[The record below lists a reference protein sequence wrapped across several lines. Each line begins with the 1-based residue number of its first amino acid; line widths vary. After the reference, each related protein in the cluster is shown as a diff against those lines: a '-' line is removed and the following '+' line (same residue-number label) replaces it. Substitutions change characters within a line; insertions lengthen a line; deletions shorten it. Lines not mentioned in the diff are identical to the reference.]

1 MLLRRNKVTLLDY
14 KEKTKLDDKTQ
25 PERAKYICFYQMK
38 EKGIS
43 VFSMADINQWFI
55 EFGYNQINISRLKDS
70 LTKGKNRSF
79 VFSKADKNKL
89 EFVPICLE
97 ILKHELDCLWE
108 DFETVESNNE
118 LIDESKFCGKRNYLD
133 KLIKQ
138 INHTY
143 KDNCYDACAIL
154 LRRVFE
160 IVLVLCF
167 QNAKIENEITKPNGS
182 HMMLEGIVKAAIGN
196 STLNISKRITDK
208 FESFREVGNNSAHS
222 ITYTASKKDIDDIAR
237 DYRVMLE
244 DLYNKAGLM

>member
-1 MLLRRNKVTLLDY
+1 MTLLDY

-25 PERAKYICFYQMK
+25 PERTKYICFYQMK
-38 EKGIS
+38 ENGITL
-43 VFSMADINQWFI
+43 FSMPEINQWFI
-55 EFGYNQINISRLKDS
+55 EFGYNQVNISRLKDS
-70 LTKGKNRSF
+70 LVKGKTKSF
-79 VFSKADKNKL
+79 VFSKSEKNKL

-97 ILKHELDCLWE
+97 SLKQELTCLWE
-108 DFETVESNNE
+108 DFETVESNSE
-118 LIDESKFCGKRNYLD
+118 LIDESKFCGKRGYLD

-143 KDNCYDACAIL
+143 KHNCYDACAVL

-167 QNAKIENEITKPNGS
+167 QKFKIENEITKPDGS
-182 HMMLEGIVKAAIGN
+182 HMMLEGIVKKAIGN
-196 STLNISKRITDK
+196 STLNISKRITDN